1 MENPVI
7 FASTA
12 VAQDVRS
19 ELCCAQFGAEF
30 HVGEQ
35 NSFGSAFHGGPTTA
49 LVRHRADAH
58 HWQLNILTWWPL
70 APRIIPLMVED
81 SAVASFW

>member
-19 ELCCAQFGAEF
+19 KLCCAQSGAEF

-35 NSFGSAFHGGPTTA
+35 NSY
-49 LVRHRADAH
+49 
-58 HWQLNILTWWPL
+58 PL
-70 APRIIPLMVED
+70 APRIIPLTVED